1 MVQKNGN
8 ADDFCMMQLCE
19 KITRK
24 QWYDVF
30 VNVCLYQ
37 MNPVIVTM
45 FSQG

>member
-8 ADDFCMMQLCE
+8 ADDFCMMQLRG

-30 VNVCLYQ
+30 VNVCWYQ
-37 MNPVIVTM
+37 MNPVILTM
-45 FSQG
+45 LWQG